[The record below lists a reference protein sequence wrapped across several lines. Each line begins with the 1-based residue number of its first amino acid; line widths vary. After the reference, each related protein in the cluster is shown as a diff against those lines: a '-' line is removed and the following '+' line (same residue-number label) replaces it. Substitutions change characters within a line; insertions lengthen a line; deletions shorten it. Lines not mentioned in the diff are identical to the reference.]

1 MLSQQQLLALYVE
14 AATKAIHEMGG
25 AQEFKKL
32 PMFGSNEKRR
42 RDEKLA
48 A

>member
-1 MLSQQQLLALYVE
+1 MKCRDKLLALYVE

-25 AQEFKKL
+25 LVEFKKL
-32 PMFGSNEKRR
+32 PIFGSSDRRKR
-42 RDEKLA
+42 ENGLA